1 MAGFSVAGRQ
11 FRTQEDYHAALR
23 DQEKIDEIRAKV
35 NMEQPGE
42 VIRLSA
48 DIQAG
53 KYHFMT
59 MVGNDF
65 DDEIYELAEQ

>member
-35 NMEQPGE
+35 NICFLHYFKFSSQT
-42 VIRLSA
+42 VLC
-48 DIQAG
+48 
-53 KYHFMT
+53 
-59 MVGNDF
+59 
-65 DDEIYELAEQ
+65 